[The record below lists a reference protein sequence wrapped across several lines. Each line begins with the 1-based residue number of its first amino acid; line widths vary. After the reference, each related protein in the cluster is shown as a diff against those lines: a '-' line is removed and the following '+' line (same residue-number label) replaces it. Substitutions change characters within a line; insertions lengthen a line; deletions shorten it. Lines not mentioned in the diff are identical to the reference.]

1 MPITILLS
9 FLFFTGLVVFVTW
22 TRVKTDKNDS
32 KDGYF
37 LGGRSLTGGL
47 IASSLILT
55 NLSAT
60 SFVGMSALAYK
71 GNMSVMGYEV
81 ASGITLVIIA
91 LFLVPRYL
99 KQGITTIPDFLES
112 RYDLSVKKFVTILFL
127 LSYVINLLPN
137 TLYAGAMVIGGIFDV
152 EALLGIDRFESV
164 LLISAIIG
172 FLGLFYAI
180 YGGLKAVVIA
190 DSMNGIGLIVGGLMI
205 PIFGLI
211 VLGDGSFID
220 GFTIITTQA
229 TDKLQAV
236 GASDDPNVP
245 FSTMFTGLLLVN
257 LYYWGTD
264 QAIIQRALG
273 AKNLKEGQ
281 KGVILAGAIK
291 VITPLFLIIPGII
304 AFHMFGSTDAAGQA
318 FEADTMYTRLVGE
331 VLPKPL
337 VGFFLAAMFGAILS
351 TFNGV
356 LNSST
361 TLFTLN
367 VYKPFFDKENKL
379 SDLELVHKGRVF
391 GVLIAI
397 SSVVIA
403 PFVMYAPNGL
413 FDLLQR
419 LAGLFSVPIFT
430 IVFMGYLT
438 KYVPAIAAKVS
449 LTFFVIAYGIIQ
461 FTPTQF
467 HDSLG
472 PLKPL
477 AELHFFHQLAVLFVI
492 CCGIMFVIGKLR
504 PRETAY
510 VMPVNENID
519 ITPWAF
525 RFEASGIILYMV
537 LGAYIVFSD
546 LGLVTGDKG
555 LMVIYGIVGLVML
568 VGMYFRIKT
577 KHKSMREMEALS
589 AKQ

>member
-1 MPITILLS
+1 MSMTILLS
-9 FLFFTGLVVFVTW
+9 FLFFTGFVVFYTW
-22 TRVKTDKNDS
+22 SRVKNQKNDS
-32 KDGYF
+32 KDGFF

-60 SFVGMSALAYK
+60 SFVGMSALSFK

-81 ASGITLVIIA
+81 ASGITLIIIA

-112 RYDLSVKKFVTILFL
+112 RYDLSVKQFVTILFL
-127 LSYVINLLPN
+127 LSYIVNLLPN
-137 TLYAGAMVIGGIFDV
+137 TLYAGAMVIGGIFDI
-152 EALLGIDRFESV
+152 ETMLGISRFQAV
-164 LLISAIIG
+164 LLISSIIG

-190 DSMNGIGLIVGGLMI
+190 DTLNGVGLIVGGLMI

-211 VLGDGSFID
+211 VLGDGSFME
-220 GFTIITTQA
+220 GVEVITTNA

-236 GASDDPNVP
+236 GAEDDPNVP

-304 AFHMFGSTDAAGQA
+304 AYHMFGTADAAGQSY
-318 FEADTMYTRLVGE
+318 EADTMYTRLVNE

-367 VYKPFFDKENKL
+367 VYKPLFDKEDKL
-379 SDLELVHKGRVF
+379 SDAELVNKGRSF
-391 GVLIAI
+391 GLFIAI
-397 SSVVIA
+397 LSVGIA
-403 PFVMYAPNGL
+403 PFIMFAPNGL

-430 IVFMGYLT
+430 IVFMGYVT
-438 KYVPAIAAKVS
+438 KRVPAVAAKIS
-449 LTFFVIAYGIIQ
+449 LAVFVAAYGIVQ
-461 FTPTQF
+461 FTPAAM
-467 HDSLG
+467 HDYLG

-477 AELHFFHQLAVLFVI
+477 AEMHFFHQLAVLFVA
-492 CCGIMFVIGKLR
+492 CCAIMLVIGKIR
-504 PRETAY
+504 PRDTDY
-510 VMPVNENID
+510 VLPVNEAMD
-519 ITPWAF
+519 IKPWEF
-525 RFEASGIILYMV
+525 RFEASAVILYMV
-537 LGAYIVFSD
+537 LGAYITFSD
-546 LGLVTGDKG
+546 LGLVAGDTSF
-555 LMVIYGIVGLVML
+555 MVTYALCGIVIIG
-568 VGMYFRIKT
+568 GIFARIK
-577 KHKSMREMEALS
+577 KKQ
-589 AKQ
+589 AKIANLQTQ

>member
-1 MPITILLS
+1 MPMTILLS
-9 FLFFTGLVVFVTW
+9 FFFFTGLVVFYTW
-22 TRVKTDKNDS
+22 SRVKNQKNDS
-32 KDGYF
+32 KDGFF

-60 SFVGMSALAYK
+60 SFVGMSALSFK

-81 ASGITLVIIA
+81 ASGITLIIIA

-112 RYDLSVKKFVTILFL
+112 RYDLSVKQFVTVLFL
-127 LSYVINLLPN
+127 LSYIINLLPN
-137 TLYAGAMVIGGIFDV
+137 TLYAGAMVIGGIFDI
-152 EALLGIDRFESV
+152 ESMLGISRFQAI
-164 LLISAIIG
+164 LLIASIIG

-190 DSMNGIGLIVGGLMI
+190 DTLNGVGLIVGGLMI
-205 PIFGLI
+205 PVFGLI
-211 VLGDGSFID
+211 VLGDGSFMEGVD
-220 GFTIITTQA
+220 VITTNA

-236 GASDDPNVP
+236 GAEDDPNVP

-291 VITPLFLIIPGII
+291 VVTPLFLIIPGII
-304 AFHMFGSTDAAGQA
+304 AYHMFGTVDATGQSY
-318 FEADTMYTRLVGE
+318 EADTMYTRLVNE

-367 VYKPFFDKENKL
+367 VYKPIFDKESKL
-379 SDLELVHKGRVF
+379 SDEQLVNKGRSF
-391 GVLIAI
+391 GLFIAI
-397 SSVVIA
+397 LSVGIA
-403 PFVMYAPNGL
+403 PFIMFAPNGL

-430 IVFMGYLT
+430 IVFMGYIT
-438 KYVPAIAAKVS
+438 KRVPAVAAKVS
-449 LTFFVIAYGIIQ
+449 LAVFVTAYGIVQ
-461 FTPTQF
+461 FTPASM
-467 HDSLG
+467 HDYLG

-477 AELHFFHQLAVLFVI
+477 AELHFFHQLAVLFVL
-492 CCGIMFVIGKLR
+492 CCGIMFAIGKVR
-504 PRETAY
+504 PRNTDY
-510 VMPVNENID
+510 VLPVNEAMD
-519 ITPWAF
+519 IKPWEF
-525 RFEASGIILYMV
+525 RFEASAVILYMV
-537 LGAYIVFSD
+537 LGAYITFSD
-546 LGLVTGDKG
+546 LGLVAGDTSF
-555 LMVIYGIVGLVML
+555 MVTYALCGIVILGGL
-568 VGMYFRIKT
+568 FARIRK
-577 KHKSMREMEALS
+577 KKAQAAQLN
-589 AKQ
+589 AQNAQ

>member
-1 MPITILLS
+1 MPMTTLLS
-9 FLFFTGLVVFVTW
+9 FFFFTGFVVFFTW
-22 TRVKTDKNDS
+22 SRVKSKKNDS
-32 KDGYF
+32 KDGFF
-37 LGGRSLTGGL
+37 LGGRSLTSGL

-60 SFVGMSALAYK
+60 SFVGMSALSFK

-81 ASGITLVIIA
+81 ASGITLIIIA

-112 RYDLSVKKFVTILFL
+112 RYDFSVKQFVTVLFL
-127 LSYVINLLPN
+127 LSYIINLLPN
-137 TLYAGAMVIGGIFDV
+137 TLYAGAMVIGGIFDI
-152 EALLGIDRFESV
+152 ETMLGISHFQAI
-164 LLISAIIG
+164 LLIASIIG

-190 DSMNGIGLIVGGLMI
+190 DTLNGVGLIVGGLMI

-211 VLGDGSFID
+211 VLGDGSFMEGLD
-220 GFTIITTQA
+220 VITTNA

-236 GASDDPNVP
+236 GAENDPNVP

-281 KGVILAGAIK
+281 KGVILAGAVK

-304 AFHMFGSTDAAGQA
+304 AYHMFGTVDAAGQSY
-318 FEADTMYTRLVGE
+318 EADTIYTRLVNE

-351 TFNGV
+351 TFNGI

-367 VYKPFFDKENKL
+367 VYKPLFDKENKL
-379 SDLELVHKGRVF
+379 SDEQLVNKGRLF
-391 GVLIAI
+391 GLFIAI
-397 SSVVIA
+397 LSVGIA
-403 PFVMYAPNGL
+403 PFIMFAPNGL

-430 IVFMGYLT
+430 IVLMGYIT
-438 KYVPAIAAKVS
+438 KRVPAVAAKVS
-449 LTFFVIAYGIIQ
+449 LAVFVVAYGIVQ
-461 FTPTQF
+461 FTPEAM
-467 HDSLG
+467 HDYLG
-472 PLKPL
+472 PLKSL
-477 AELHFFHQLAVLFVI
+477 AELHFFHQLAVLFVV
-492 CCGIMFVIGKLR
+492 CCVIMLVIGKVR
-504 PRETAY
+504 PRDTDY
-510 VMPVNENID
+510 VLPVNEEMD
-519 ITPWAF
+519 IKPWEF
-525 RFEASGIILYMV
+525 RFEASAVILYMV
-537 LGAYIVFSD
+537 LGAYITFSD
-546 LGLVTGDKG
+546 LGLVAGDTSF
-555 LMVIYGIVGLVML
+555 MVTYALCGIVILSGL
-568 VGMYFRIKT
+568 YARIKR
-577 KHKSMREMEALS
+577 KQRKSL
-589 AKQ
+589 K

>member
-1 MPITILLS
+1 MPMTILLS
-9 FLFFTGLVVFVTW
+9 FFFFTGLVVFYTW
-22 TRVKTDKNDS
+22 SRVKNQKNDS
-32 KDGYF
+32 KDGFF

-60 SFVGMSALAYK
+60 SFVGMSALSFK

-81 ASGITLVIIA
+81 ASGITLIIIA

-112 RYDLSVKKFVTILFL
+112 RYDLSVKQFVTVLFL
-127 LSYVINLLPN
+127 LSYIINLLPN
-137 TLYAGAMVIGGIFDV
+137 TLYAGAMVIGGIFDI
-152 EALLGIDRFESV
+152 ESMLGISRFQAI
-164 LLISAIIG
+164 LLIASIIG

-190 DSMNGIGLIVGGLMI
+190 DTLNGVGLIVGGLMI

-211 VLGDGSFID
+211 VLGDGSFMEGVD
-220 GFTIITTQA
+220 VITTNA

-236 GASDDPNVP
+236 GAEDDPNVP

-291 VITPLFLIIPGII
+291 VVTPLFLIIPGII
-304 AFHMFGSTDAAGQA
+304 AYHMFGTVDATGQSY
-318 FEADTMYTRLVGE
+318 EADTMYTRLVNE

-367 VYKPFFDKENKL
+367 VYKPIFDKENKL
-379 SDLELVHKGRVF
+379 SDEQLVNKGRSF
-391 GVLIAI
+391 GLFIAI
-397 SSVVIA
+397 LSVGIA
-403 PFVMYAPNGL
+403 PFIMFAPNGL

-430 IVFMGYLT
+430 IVFMGYIT
-438 KYVPAIAAKVS
+438 KRVPAMAAKVS
-449 LTFFVIAYGIIQ
+449 LAVFVAAYGIVQ
-461 FTPTQF
+461 FTPASM
-467 HDSLG
+467 HDYLG

-477 AELHFFHQLAVLFVI
+477 AELHFFHQLAVLFVL
-492 CCGIMFVIGKLR
+492 CCGIMFAIGKVR
-504 PRETAY
+504 PRDTDY
-510 VMPVNENID
+510 VLPVNEAMD
-519 ITPWAF
+519 IKPWEF
-525 RFEASGIILYMV
+525 RFEASAVILYMV
-537 LGAYIVFSD
+537 LGAYITFSD
-546 LGLVTGDKG
+546 LGLVAGDTSF
-555 LMVIYGIVGLVML
+555 MVTYALCGIVILGGL
-568 VGMYFRIKT
+568 FARIRK
-577 KHKSMREMEALS
+577 KKAQAAQLN
-589 AKQ
+589 AQNAQ

>member
-1 MPITILLS
+1 MPMTILLS
-9 FLFFTGLVVFVTW
+9 FFFFTGLVVFYTW
-22 TRVKTDKNDS
+22 SRVKNQKNDS
-32 KDGYF
+32 KDGFF

-60 SFVGMSALAYK
+60 SFVGMSALSFK

-81 ASGITLVIIA
+81 ASGITLIIIA

-112 RYDLSVKKFVTILFL
+112 RYDLSVKQFVTVLFL
-127 LSYVINLLPN
+127 LSYIINLLPN
-137 TLYAGAMVIGGIFDV
+137 TLYAGAMVIGGIFDI
-152 EALLGIDRFESV
+152 ESMLGISRFQAI
-164 LLISAIIG
+164 LLIASIIG

-190 DSMNGIGLIVGGLMI
+190 DTLNGVGLIVGGLMI

-211 VLGDGSFID
+211 VLGDGSFMEGVD
-220 GFTIITTQA
+220 VITTNA

-236 GASDDPNVP
+236 GAEDDPNVP

-291 VITPLFLIIPGII
+291 VVTPLFLIIPGII
-304 AFHMFGSTDAAGQA
+304 AYHMFGTVDATGQSY
-318 FEADTMYTRLVGE
+318 EADTMYTRLVNE

-367 VYKPFFDKENKL
+367 VYKPIFDKENKL
-379 SDLELVHKGRVF
+379 SDEQLVNKGRSF
-391 GVLIAI
+391 GLFIAI
-397 SSVVIA
+397 LSVGIA
-403 PFVMYAPNGL
+403 PFIMFAPNGL

-430 IVFMGYLT
+430 IVFMGYIT
-438 KYVPAIAAKVS
+438 KRVPAVAAKVS
-449 LTFFVIAYGIIQ
+449 LAVFVAAYGIVQ
-461 FTPTQF
+461 FTPASM
-467 HDSLG
+467 HDYLG

-477 AELHFFHQLAVLFVI
+477 AELHFFHQLAVLFVL
-492 CCGIMFVIGKLR
+492 CCGIMFAIGKVR
-504 PRETAY
+504 PRDTDY
-510 VMPVNENID
+510 VLPVNEAMD
-519 ITPWAF
+519 IKPWEF
-525 RFEASGIILYMV
+525 RFEASAVILYMV
-537 LGAYIVFSD
+537 LGAYITFSD
-546 LGLVTGDKG
+546 LGLVAGDTSF
-555 LMVIYGIVGLVML
+555 MVTYALCGIVILGGL
-568 VGMYFRIKT
+568 FARIRKN
-577 KHKSMREMEALS
+577 KAQAAQLNAQNAH
-589 AKQ
+589 

>member
-1 MPITILLS
+1 MPMTILLS
-9 FLFFTGLVVFVTW
+9 FFFFTGLVVFYTW
-22 TRVKTDKNDS
+22 SRVKNQKNDS
-32 KDGYF
+32 KDGFF

-60 SFVGMSALAYK
+60 SFVGMSALSFK

-81 ASGITLVIIA
+81 ASGITLIIIA

-112 RYDLSVKKFVTILFL
+112 RYDLSVKQFVTVLFL
-127 LSYVINLLPN
+127 LSYIINLLPN
-137 TLYAGAMVIGGIFDV
+137 TLYAGAMVIGGIFDI
-152 EALLGIDRFESV
+152 ESMLGISRFQAI
-164 LLISAIIG
+164 LLIASIIG

-190 DSMNGIGLIVGGLMI
+190 DTLNGVGLIVGGLMI
-205 PIFGLI
+205 PVFGLI
-211 VLGDGSFID
+211 VLGDGSFMEGVD
-220 GFTIITTQA
+220 VITTNA

-236 GASDDPNVP
+236 GAEDDPNVP

-291 VITPLFLIIPGII
+291 VVTPLFLIIPGII
-304 AFHMFGSTDAAGQA
+304 AYHMFGTVDATGQSY
-318 FEADTMYTRLVGE
+318 EADTMYTRLVNE

-367 VYKPFFDKENKL
+367 VYKPIFDKESKL
-379 SDLELVHKGRVF
+379 SDEQLVNKGRSF
-391 GVLIAI
+391 GLFIAI
-397 SSVVIA
+397 LSVGIA
-403 PFVMYAPNGL
+403 PFIMFAPNGL

-430 IVFMGYLT
+430 IVFMGYIT
-438 KYVPAIAAKVS
+438 KRVPAVAAKVS
-449 LTFFVIAYGIIQ
+449 LAVFVAAYGIVQ
-461 FTPTQF
+461 FTPASM
-467 HDSLG
+467 HDYLG

-477 AELHFFHQLAVLFVI
+477 AELHFFHQLAVLFVL
-492 CCGIMFVIGKLR
+492 CCGIMFAIGKVR
-504 PRETAY
+504 PRDTDY
-510 VMPVNENID
+510 VLPVNEAMD
-519 ITPWAF
+519 IKPWEF
-525 RFEASGIILYMV
+525 RFEASAVILYMV
-537 LGAYIVFSD
+537 LGAYITFSD
-546 LGLVTGDKG
+546 LGLVAGDTSF
-555 LMVIYGIVGLVML
+555 MVTYALCGIVILGGL
-568 VGMYFRIKT
+568 FARIRK
-577 KHKSMREMEALS
+577 KKAQS
-589 AKQ
+589 AQLNAQNAQ

>member
-1 MPITILLS
+1 MPMTILLS
-9 FLFFTGLVVFVTW
+9 FFFFTGFVVYYTW
-22 TRVKTDKNDS
+22 SRVKNQKNDS
-32 KDGYF
+32 KDGFF

-60 SFVGMSALAYK
+60 SFVGMSALSFK

-81 ASGITLVIIA
+81 ASGITLIIIA

-112 RYDLSVKKFVTILFL
+112 RYDLSVKQFVTVLFL
-127 LSYVINLLPN
+127 LSYIVNLLPN
-137 TLYAGAMVIGGIFDV
+137 TLYAGAMVIGGIFDI
-152 EALLGIDRFESV
+152 ETMLGISRFQAI
-164 LLISAIIG
+164 LLIAAVIG

-190 DSMNGIGLIVGGLMI
+190 DTLNGVGLIVGGLMI

-211 VLGDGSFID
+211 VLGDGSFME
-220 GFTIITTQA
+220 GMHIISTNA

-236 GASDDPNVP
+236 GAADDPNVP

-291 VITPLFLIIPGII
+291 VLTPLFLIIPGII
-304 AFHMFGSTDAAGQA
+304 AYHMFGTVDAAGQSY
-318 FEADTMYTRLVGE
+318 EADTMYTRLVNE

-367 VYKPFFDKENKL
+367 VYKPFFDKGGKL
-379 SDLELVHKGRVF
+379 SDEQLVNKGRVF
-391 GVLIAI
+391 GLFIAI
-397 SSVVIA
+397 LSVGIA
-403 PFVMYAPNGL
+403 PFIMFAPNGL

-430 IVFMGYLT
+430 IVFMGYVT
-438 KYVPAIAAKVS
+438 KRVPAMAAKVS
-449 LTFFVIAYGIIQ
+449 LAVFVAAYGIVQ
-461 FTPTQF
+461 FTPASMQ
-467 HDSLG
+467 DYLG

-477 AELHFFHQLAVLFVI
+477 AELHFFHQLAVLFVA
-492 CCGIMFVIGKLR
+492 CCLIMLAIGKAR
-504 PRETAY
+504 PRDTDY
-510 VMPVNENID
+510 VLPVNEAMD
-519 ITPWAF
+519 IKPWEF
-525 RFEASGIILYMV
+525 RFEASAVILYMV
-537 LGAYIVFSD
+537 LGAYITFSD
-546 LGLVTGDKG
+546 LGLVSGDTAF
-555 LMVIYGIVGLVML
+555 MVTYALCGIVILG
-568 VGMYFRIKT
+568 GIFARIKRKQAKLMQT
-577 KHKSMREMEALS
+577 KVQEA
-589 AKQ
+589 

>member
-9 FLFFTGLVVFVTW
+9 FFFFTGFVVYFTW
-22 TRVKTDKNDS
+22 ARVKDQNNDS
-32 KDGYF
+32 KEGFF

-60 SFVGMSALAYK
+60 SFVGMSALSFK

-81 ASGITLVIIA
+81 ASGITLIMIA

-112 RYDLSVKKFVTILFL
+112 RYDLSVKQFVTVLFL
-127 LSYVINLLPN
+127 LSYIVNLLPN
-137 TLYAGAMVIGGIFDV
+137 TLYAGAMVIGGIFDI
-152 EALLGIDRFESV
+152 ETMLGISRFQAI
-164 LLISAIIG
+164 LLIAAVIG

-190 DSMNGIGLIVGGLMI
+190 DTLNGVGLIVGGLMI

-211 VLGDGSFID
+211 ALGDGSFTE
-220 GFTIITTQA
+220 GMHIISTNA
-229 TDKLQAV
+229 TNKLQAV
-236 GASDDPNVP
+236 GAADDPNVP

-291 VITPLFLIIPGII
+291 VLTPLFLIIPGII
-304 AFHMFGSTDAAGQA
+304 AYHMFGTVDATGQRY
-318 FEADTMYTRLVGE
+318 EADTMYTRLVNE
-331 VLPKPL
+331 VLPQPL

-367 VYKPFFDKENKL
+367 VYKPLFDKESRL
-379 SDLELVHKGRVF
+379 SDEQLVNKGRVF
-391 GVLIAI
+391 GLFIALL
-397 SSVVIA
+397 SVGIA
-403 PFVMYAPNGL
+403 PFIMFAPNGL

-430 IVFMGYLT
+430 IVLMGYVT
-438 KYVPAIAAKVS
+438 KRVPALAAKIS
-449 LTFFVIAYGIIQ
+449 LTVFVTAYGLVQ
-461 FTPTQF
+461 FTPTSL
-467 HDSLG
+467 HAALG
-472 PLKPL
+472 PLQPL
-477 AELHFFHQLAVLFVI
+477 AELHFFHQLAVLFVV
-492 CCGIMFVIGKLR
+492 CCLIMLAIGQVR
-504 PRETAY
+504 PRDSDY
-510 VMPVNENID
+510 VLPVNQAMD

-525 RFEASGIILYMV
+525 RFEASAVILYMV
-537 LGAYIVFSD
+537 LGAYITFSD
-546 LGLVTGDKG
+546 LGLVSGDTSFMVTYALCG
-555 LMVIYGIVGLVML
+555 LVLLFGIVA
-568 VGMYFRIKT
+568 RIRK
-577 KHKSMREMEALS
+577 KLS
-589 AKQ
+589 RSEKASVQRA

>member
-1 MPITILLS
+1 MPIIILLS
-9 FLFFTGLVVFVTW
+9 FFFFTGLVVLFTW
-22 TRVKTDKNDS
+22 SRVKNQKNNS
-32 KDGYF
+32 KDGFF

-60 SFVGMSALAYK
+60 SFVGMSALSFK

-81 ASGITLVIIA
+81 ASGITLIIIA

-112 RYDLSVKKFVTILFL
+112 RYDLSVKQFVTVLFL
-127 LSYVINLLPN
+127 LSYIINLLPN

-152 EALLGIDRFESV
+152 ETMLGINRFQAI
-164 LLISAIIG
+164 LLIASIIG
-172 FLGLFYAI
+172 VLGLFYAI

-190 DSMNGIGLIVGGLMI
+190 DTLNGVGLIVGGLMI

-211 VLGDGSFID
+211 ALGHGSFLD
-220 GFTIITTQA
+220 GLQVITTNA

-236 GASDDPNVP
+236 GAENDPNVP

-273 AKNLKEGQ
+273 AKNLAEGQ
-281 KGVILAGAIK
+281 KGVIIAGAIK

-304 AFHMFGSTDAAGQA
+304 AFHMFGTADAAGNSY
-318 FEADTMYTRLVGE
+318 EADTMYTRLVNE

-367 VYKPFFDKENKL
+367 VYKPLFDKENKL
-379 SDLELVHKGRVF
+379 SDEQLVNKGRSF
-391 GVLIAI
+391 GLFIAI
-397 SSVVIA
+397 LSVGIA
-403 PFVMYAPNGL
+403 PFIMFAPNGL

-430 IVFMGYLT
+430 IVFMGYMT
-438 KYVPAIAAKVS
+438 KRVPAIAAKIS
-449 LTFFVIAYGIIQ
+449 LTLFVITYGIVQ
-461 FTPTQF
+461 FTPASM
-467 HDSLG
+467 HDYLG

-477 AELHFFHQLAVLFVI
+477 AELHFFHQLAVLFVV
-492 CCGIMFVIGKLR
+492 CCVVMLLVGKLY
-504 PRETAY
+504 PRDTDY
-510 VMPVNENID
+510 VLPVNKEMD
-519 ITPWAF
+519 ITPWEL
-525 RFEASGIILYMV
+525 RFEASAVILYMV
-537 LGAYIVFSD
+537 LGAYITFSD
-546 LGLVTGDKG
+546 LGLVAGDTSFMVTYG
-555 LMVIYGIVGLVML
+555 LCGIVILG
-568 VGMYFRIKT
+568 GIFARIKNKKRT
-577 KHKSMREMEALS
+577 NLQLEKA
-589 AKQ
+589 

>member
-1 MPITILLS
+1 MSITVLLS
-9 FLFFTGLVVFVTW
+9 FFFFTGFVVFYTW
-22 TRVKTDKNDS
+22 SKVKKDKNDS

-60 SFVGMSALAYK
+60 SFVGMSALSFK

-127 LSYVINLLPN
+127 LSYIINLLPN
-137 TLYAGAMVIGGIFDV
+137 TLYAGAMIIGGIFDI
-152 EALLGIDRFESV
+152 EAVLGIDRFQSV
-164 LLISAIIG
+164 LLISSVIG

-190 DSMNGIGLIVGGLMI
+190 DSMNGIGLVVGGLMI
-205 PIFGLI
+205 PVFGLI
-211 VLGDGSFID
+211 VLGDGSFMD
-220 GFTIITTQA
+220 GLTTITTTA

-236 GASDDPNVP
+236 GAADDPNVP

-304 AFHMFGSTDAAGQA
+304 AYHMFGSADAAGVS

-337 VGFFLAAMFGAILS
+337 VGFFVAAMFGAILS

-367 VYKPFFDKENKL
+367 VYKPIFDKE
-379 SDLELVHKGRVF
+379 
-391 GVLIAI
+391 
-397 SSVVIA
+397 
-403 PFVMYAPNGL
+403 
-413 FDLLQR
+413 
-419 LAGLFSVPIFT
+419 
-430 IVFMGYLT
+430 
-438 KYVPAIAAKVS
+438 
-449 LTFFVIAYGIIQ
+449 
-461 FTPTQF
+461 
-467 HDSLG
+467 
-472 PLKPL
+472 
-477 AELHFFHQLAVLFVI
+477 
-492 CCGIMFVIGKLR
+492 
-504 PRETAY
+504 
-510 VMPVNENID
+510 
-519 ITPWAF
+519 
-525 RFEASGIILYMV
+525 
-537 LGAYIVFSD
+537 
-546 LGLVTGDKG
+546 
-555 LMVIYGIVGLVML
+555 
-568 VGMYFRIKT
+568 
-577 KHKSMREMEALS
+577 
-589 AKQ
+589 